1 MKDSKKH
8 TGSYYTPAYLASFIS
23 KRVLSYFEGRRRVSI
38 LEPSVG
44 DGAFITELAKER
56 NVSINITALDIN
68 EIELKTASDKWNGK
82 SASFI
87 ETDFLEFSTTKNY
100 SAVVGNPPY
109 VKKNILTSKQINL
122 SKKIH
127 SEEDLTEASVKNIW
141 ATFLVKSN
149 TLLAKNGVIA
159 FVLPSELL
167 QVKFAEE
174 VREYLKNQFERIEI
188 FTFNDLMFECKGQDT
203 IVLFAYKKS
212 EHKGEFFTNI
222 TSKESLENNSF
233 VLKNNQ
239 LLVSSKVKWTHHFL
253 TTDELTF
260 IDNLKRGLKTVND
273 YSDSK
278 PGIVTGAN
286 NYFIIDRETEGKF
299 NLSQYTK
306 PIIQKGLYVNGSVIF
321 DKNDFKELE
330 ESNRPT
336 RLLQLNDNDKISKK
350 LREYLKLGELAEIP
364 DRYKCRIRNNWYV
377 IPNISER
384 PDAFFYKRSHLYPKL
399 LKNNSDAFVTDS
411 AYKVSMKSGFD
422 LNSFIYSF
430 YNTLTLL
437 LSELD
442 GRYYGGGVLEL
453 IPSEFKKLPIPY
465 FEIEQDQFENFTTD
479 FENKSNIE
487 QILNQ
492 NDFNILNSTLGM
504 NYDYLKKLTEIR
516 NKLKKKRLREYA
528 NA

>member
-1 MKDSKKH
+1 MNKKS
-8 TGSYYTPAYLASFIS
+8 TGSYYSPAYLASFIS
-23 KRVLSYFEGRRRVSI
+23 KRVLSYFGNRTRISI

-44 DGAFITELAKER
+44 DGSFISELEKEK
-56 NVSINITALDIN
+56 NININLTALDIN
-68 EIELKTASDKWNGK
+68 KVELKTASNKWTRK
-82 SASFI
+82 TASFV
-87 ETDFLEFSTTKNY
+87 ETDFLEFSTNRQY
-100 SAVVGNPPY
+100 SAVIGNPPY
-109 VKKNILTSKQINL
+109 VKKNILTSKQIEL
-122 SKKIH
+122 SKEVH
-127 SEEDLTEASVKNIW
+127 SNENLTEASVKNIW
-141 ATFLVKSN
+141 TTFLVKSN
-149 TLLAKNGVIA
+149 TLLAKNGVLA

-174 VREYLKNQFERIEI
+174 IREYLKAQFERIEI
-188 FTFNDLMFECKGQDT
+188 FTFNNLMFECKGQDT

-212 EHKGEFFTNI
+212 NNKGEFFTNI
-222 TSKESLENNSF
+222 SSKETLVNNSF
-233 VLKNNQ
+233 VLRNNE

-253 TTDELTF
+253 TSDELTF
-260 IDNLKRGLKTVND
+260 IDNLKKELKTVND
-273 YSDSK
+273 YSVSR
-278 PGIVTGAN
+278 PGIVTAAN
-286 NYFIIDRETEGKF
+286 KFFIIDKETENKYG
-299 NLSQYTK
+299 LSKYTK
-306 PIIQKGLYVNGSVIF
+306 PIIQKGLYVNGSVVF
-321 DKNDFKELE
+321 NDENIKELE
-330 ESNRPT
+330 KDNRPT

-350 LREYLKLGELAEIP
+350 LREYLKLGELEEIP

-377 IPNISER
+377 IPNISES
-384 PDAFFYKRSHLYPKL
+384 PDAFFFKRSHLYPKL

-411 AYKVSMKSGFD
+411 AYKVDMKNGFD

-465 FEIEQDQFENFTTD
+465 VEITQIQFEKFITD

-492 NDFNILNSTLGM
+492 NDFNILNSTLGI
-504 NYDYLKKLTEIR
+504 NNENLQKLTEIR